1 MSQLIITLAT
11 GFIWFNIYQM
21 MISEIDLRLYI
32 SVFVMTAVLFGNIGL
47 FSEANFK
54 RIQKSLGGS
63 QKKRKK
69 TLKRDVLEE

>member
-1 MSQLIITLAT
+1 
-11 GFIWFNIYQM
+11 M

-32 SVFVMTAVLFGNIGL
+32 SVFVMTAVLFVNIGL

-54 RIQKSLGGS
+54 RILKGLGGS